1 MAKDIRKKKKTKD
14 LGQGPVPLRGS
25 REEGNISA
33 HSEIPSQVRMKRG
46 SFGISE
52 EDTVTGTHKAK

>member
-14 LGQGPVPLRGS
+14 LGQGPAPLGGS

-33 HSEIPSQVRMKRG
+33 HSEIPSQVNEGRELWNLRG
-46 SFGISE
+46 GHSNRYS
-52 EDTVTGTHKAK
+52 